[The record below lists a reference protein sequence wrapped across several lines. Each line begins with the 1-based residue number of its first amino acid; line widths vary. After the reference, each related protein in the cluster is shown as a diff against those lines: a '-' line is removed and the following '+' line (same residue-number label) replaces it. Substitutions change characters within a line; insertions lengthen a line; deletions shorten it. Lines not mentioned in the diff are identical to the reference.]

1 MGHGRCFGRAALFAP
16 RSLLVLSMMR
26 AGVPPAG
33 PLRAPG
39 SEGAMS
45 GLTLGWGGLAAA
57 LAVLVAFPLVITNA
71 LYTQFGV
78 LTLIFVAS
86 VIAWNMFSGYSGYI
100 SLGHAVFFGTAAYAV
115 GLLTEHWHLNGSQI
129 F

>member
-1 MGHGRCFGRAALFAP
+1 
-16 RSLLVLSMMR
+16 
-26 AGVPPAG
+26 
-33 PLRAPG
+33 
-39 SEGAMS
+39 MS
-45 GLTLGWGGLAAA
+45 GLTLRWGGLAAA

-86 VIAWNMFSGYSGYI
+86 VIAWNLFSGYSGYI
-100 SLGHAVFFGTAAYAV
+100 SLGHAVFFGTGAYAV

-129 F
+129 FLLLPLGGVAGAAMGVPFGVSALRGRRDTVVGITTAVLFLF